1 MVRSNRRICSDFRS
15 YPVYWGE
22 GLILKS
28 LASLVLAMR
37 LVGSICRRKQFRG
50 GFTLVELLVVIAVIG
65 VLVSLLLPAVQG
77 ARESARRIQCQNQV
91 KQIALAIHGYES
103 HAKKL
108 PAAGSF
114 APPAEAVKFSYQDWR
129 VDLRSGTNYSWLVEI
144 LPQLEETALCDSL
157 DRKQHIT
164 ASPAVSLAAQP
175 AVLLCPS
182 DESRG
187 RMFQSADTFGVGP
200 ARFGKANYAA
210 YTNPFHVD
218 SFYRSGPIAMYGMK
232 MGKATDGTAKT
243 LLVSEVRTRDNER
256 DQRGAW
262 MLPWAASSLL
272 AMDLH
277 PAYYGKATEE
287 EANALTFGPDT
298 RSLGFTQTPNS
309 AMADVLYEC
318 PDLAD
323 AQFEALPCNDAFY
336 GYISA
341 APRSL
346 HVGGVNVAFLDGHVT
361 FLPNEIDE
369 LTMHYL
375 ISVADGEVIEGSY

>member
-1 MVRSNRRICSDFRS
+1 MLLV
-15 YPVYWGE
+15 
-22 GLILKS
+22 GLI
-28 LASLVLAMR
+28 
-37 LVGSICRRKQFRG
+37 RRRNRSRD

-65 VLVSLLLPAVQG
+65 VLVSLLLPAVQA

-91 KQIALAIHGYES
+91 KQIALAIHGHES

-114 APPAEAVKFSYQDWR
+114 APPAEAVKWSYSDWR
-129 VDLRSGTNYSWLVEI
+129 VDLRSGTNFSWLVEI
-144 LPQLEETALCDSL
+144 LPQLEETALRDSL
-157 DRKQHIT
+157 DHKQHIT
-164 ASPAVSLAAQP
+164 ASPTASLASQP

-200 ARFGKANYAA
+200 ARFGKGNYAA

-272 AMDLH
+272 AMDFH
-277 PAYYGKATEE
+277 PAYYGKAQEGEGNALNFRALFAITRSG
-287 EANALTFGPDT
+287 ANAQQCNVRCALRVPRISRRPV
-298 RSLGFTQTPNS
+298 RSN
-309 AMADVLYEC
+309 AV
-318 PDLAD
+318 
-323 AQFEALPCNDAFY
+323 
-336 GYISA
+336 
-341 APRSL
+341 
-346 HVGGVNVAFLDGHVT
+346 
-361 FLPNEIDE
+361 
-369 LTMHYL
+369 
-375 ISVADGEVIEGSY
+375 

>member
-1 MVRSNRRICSDFRS
+1 
-15 YPVYWGE
+15 
-22 GLILKS
+22 
-28 LASLVLAMR
+28 
-37 LVGSICRRKQFRG
+37 
-50 GFTLVELLVVIAVIG
+50 VELLVVIAVIG
-65 VLVSLLLPAVQG
+65 VLVSLLLPAVQA

-91 KQIALAIHGYES
+91 KQIALAIHNYES

-114 APPAEAVKFSYQDWR
+114 APPAEAVSFSYADWR
-129 VDLRSGTNYSWLVEI
+129 VNLRSGTNFSWLVEI
-144 LPQLEETALCDSL
+144 LPQLEETALRDSL
-157 DRKQHIT
+157 DHKRHIT
-164 ASPAVSLAAQP
+164 ASPTASLAAQP
-175 AVLLCPS
+175 STLLCPS

-218 SFYRSGPIAMYGMK
+218 SYYRSGPIALYGMK
-232 MGKATDGTAKT
+232 MGKVTDGTAKT
-243 LLVSEVRTRDNER
+243 MMVAEVRTRDNER

-277 PAYYGKATEE
+277 PTYYGKATEE
-287 EANALTFGPDT
+287 EANALSFGPDT

-309 AMADVLYEC
+309 AMPDVLYEC

-323 AQFEALPCNDAFY
+323 AQFEALPCNSAFY

-341 APRSL
+341 APRSM
-346 HVGGVNVAFLDGHVT
+346 HVGGVNFAFLDGHVT

-375 ISVADGEVIEGSY
+375 ISVADGEVVEGSF